1 CDMVNSRSVAFGDKI
16 NIVVPTGNFGNI
28 LAAYFAKEMGLPV
41 NKLICASN
49 KNKVLTDFIRTGT
62 YDRNREFYTTDS
74 PSMDILISSNLERLL
89 YLLCGRNSDTIN
101 EWFSSLNKTG
111 KYTVSDDVKAK
122 VQELFWAG
130 TCDDCGTKKA
140 ISETF
145 KKYNYLSDTHTA
157 VAISVCDEYIKT
169 TGDTTPTV
177 IASTASPFKFSK
189 AVLSAVD
196 ESGAQYDDEFSTVEA
211 LEKLTKTQA
220 PSQLSELK
228 NKQVRFNLTA
238 DKNDMAKVVFDMLG
252 I

>member
-1 CDMVNSRSVAFGDKI
+1 MVNQGSVEFGKEI
-16 NIVVPTGNFGNI
+16 NIVVTAGNFGNI

-49 KNKVLTDFIRTGT
+49 KNKVLTDFITTGT
-62 YDRNREFYTTDS
+62 YDRNREFFTTDS

-101 EWFSSLNKTG
+101 EWFSSLNKDG
-111 KYTVSDDVKAK
+111 KYTVSEDVKAK
-122 VQELFWAG
+122 VQELFAAG

-140 ISETF
+140 IKETYE
-145 KKYNYLSDTHTA
+145 KYNYLSDTHTA
-157 VAISVCDEYIKT
+157 VAISVCDDYIKT
-169 TGDTTPTV
+169 TGDKTPVV

-196 ESGAQYDDEFSTVEA
+196 ESGKEYADEFSTVNA
-211 LEKLTKTQA
+211 LETLTSNKA
-220 PSQLSELK
+220 PSQLAELK
-228 NKQVRFNLTA
+228 EKKVRFNLTA

>member
-1 CDMVNSRSVAFGDKI
+1 MVNQGSVNFGDKI

-49 KNKVLTDFIRTGT
+49 KNKVLTDFITTGT
-62 YDRNREFYTTDS
+62 YDRNREFFTTDS

-101 EWFSSLNKTG
+101 EWFSLLKETG
-111 KYTVSDDVKAK
+111 KYTVSDDVKNK
-122 VQELFWAG
+122 VQSLFAAG
-130 TCDDCGTKKA
+130 CCDDEGTKNA
-140 ISETF
+140 IKNT
-145 KKYNYLSDTHTA
+145 YNNYKYLSDTHTA
-157 VAISVCDEYIKT
+157 VAIDVCEEYIKS
-169 TGDTTPTV
+169 TGDSTPVV

-196 ESGAQYDDEFSTVEA
+196 TKEKNYEDEFSTVSA
-211 LEKLTKTQA
+211 LEELTGNVA
-220 PSQLSELK
+220 PSQLAELK
-228 NKQVRFNLTA
+228 NKQVRFDLTA
-238 DKNDMAKVVFDMLG
+238 DKADMAKVVFDMLG